1 VMINLFDIFKKD
13 KKIKII
19 SVPIYNPITDHI
31 KENIGKF
38 QVIFSPSRKF
48 IWFKNAKVAGTSMY
62 RGIMKREILD
72 LVSYKE
78 QPTQFDEWWDNLTDR
93 KLKKY
98 FKFAFV
104 RNPFDRILS
113 AFSHII
119 LEGTINGYHR
129 DMELIEVGGI
139 EDRIVNSS
147 GVLDTKFDHI
157 YLLFSLFV
165 MRVLPDYDINKK
177 SVHWMPQH
185 ILTHCNEKPFVDFIG
200 KYENLANDWRYVAD
214 KIQVNTT
221 LPFVSSSKLQAVIN
235 KTRYEMHKVHWKKY
249 YFSNEI
255 VSAIIDY
262 YPKDFDL
269 LGYRSIA
276 IALQQ
281 RIKISRD
288 LLDAKL
294 NS

>member
-1 VMINLFDIFKKD
+1 MTFLVMINLFDIFKKD

-104 RNPFDRILS
+104 RNPWDRALSVYSNHYYVYCKDFREFVDKIKVIVPFINDNFTFELEEEFYVDYSRVVFNTLYNKDLEFAHRPWDGDEVIFDPQFIPQYLFTHNEYGEQLVDTIGHFENF
-113 AFSHII
+113 AEDAAKI
-119 LEGTINGYHR
+119 LERLGIDHPIEKIHASDHPLYRDVYTPEMVDIIADAYAKDIEMFGY
-129 DMELIEVGGI
+129 E
-139 EDRIVNSS
+139 
-147 GVLDTKFDHI
+147 F
-157 YLLFSLFV
+157 
-165 MRVLPDYDINKK
+165 
-177 SVHWMPQH
+177 
-185 ILTHCNEKPFVDFIG
+185 
-200 KYENLANDWRYVAD
+200 
-214 KIQVNTT
+214 
-221 LPFVSSSKLQAVIN
+221 
-235 KTRYEMHKVHWKKY
+235 
-249 YFSNEI
+249 
-255 VSAIIDY
+255 
-262 YPKDFDL
+262 
-269 LGYRSIA
+269 
-276 IALQQ
+276 
-281 RIKISRD
+281 
-288 LLDAKL
+288 
-294 NS
+294 